1 MRKRGSNKEAQV
13 DAMINALA
21 AWKFKNQGLSYPE
34 IAARMDVSLKT
45 VRRHI
50 DRILP
55 AASTFATELTPEEIN
70 KARQSESEIL
80 YSARGKVIRRMSAV
94 EEDPKTS
101 EADKLFAMAAG
112 LRALSVANKRLA
124 AMNALDAPVKI
135 VEEQHRL
142 SLSVVKTDNRVQIV
156 WDPSILKGD

>member
-21 AWKFKNQGLSYPE
+21 AWKFKTQGLSYPE
-34 IAARMDVSLKT
+34 IAARMDVNLKT
-45 VRRHI
+45 VRRYI

-80 YSARGKVIRRMSAV
+80 Y
-94 EEDPKTS
+94 
-101 EADKLFAMAAG
+101 
-112 LRALSVANKRLA
+112 
-124 AMNALDAPVKI
+124 
-135 VEEQHRL
+135 
-142 SLSVVKTDNRVQIV
+142 
-156 WDPSILKGD
+156 